1 MDVIPAP
8 HCVDNHAQMFVR
20 DTRPGDFTSPKTEA
34 YCYPALQVRAAVGG
48 HLERQGIARRDHTRR
63 RYDLHLAVLVG
74 GAAVSDALALG
85 SAAGALCIGAA
96 LLTLVRVMP
105 WQLHRTLSHPPL
117 WSLALGYL
125 WLLPGLAAKGIAQ
138 LGGSVPVTDML
149 HGVGVG
155 ALGTLT
161 LVMMARTAMLRARKP
176 IAAFADIGIAALLLS
191 AAALSRLLA
200 PYLPIA
206 QQWLLWLGASA
217 WAAAFLILLLR
228 LWRTA

>member
-1 MDVIPAP
+1 MSRRNPKS
-8 HCVDNHAQMFVR
+8 
-20 DTRPGDFTSPKTEA
+20 PGA
-34 YCYPALQVRAAVGG
+34 
-48 HLERQGIARRDHTRR
+48 RR
-63 RYDLHLAVLVG
+63 RYELHLAVLVG

-96 LLTLVRVMP
+96 GLTLVRVVP

-117 WSLALGYL
+117 WTLALGYL

-138 LGGSVPVTDML
+138 LDGTVPVTDML

-161 LVMMARTAMLRARKP
+161 LVMMARAAMLRAHKP

-191 AAALSRLLA
+191 AAAISRLLA
-200 PYLPIA
+200 PYLAIA
-206 QQWLLWLGASA
+206 RQWLLWLEASA